1 MAISRST
8 AGLALMITLFILTL
22 AAALLIVS
30 TGIVLA
36 ATVERREARRVRK
49 RLGILQSQ
57 SQMRLRH

>member
-1 MAISRST
+1 MA
-8 AGLALMITLFILTL
+8 TLFLLTL

-49 RLGILQSQ
+49 RMGMLRSQ
-57 SQMRLRH
+57 SEMRLYH

>member
-1 MAISRST
+1 MT
-8 AGLALMITLFILTL
+8 TLFILTL

-49 RLGILQSQ
+49 RLGALRNQSHTLFH
-57 SQMRLRH
+57 S